1 MEQRGQGR
9 ICEGGELLSQLF
21 QPRESLQ
28 AAVTSPSPT
37 APPPR
42 HPATPPAPGQFLSWV
57 EPRVTRT
64 STTALRQR
72 EKGGNVQRDR
82 GRKRERGRKC
92 MRRRWKTTE
101 QRGDRA
107 RRKGMRVGDRE
118 RQRERERKREN
129 QLFRSQDTRFT
140 VLQPRRR

>member
-1 MEQRGQGR
+1 M
-9 ICEGGELLSQLF
+9 
-21 QPRESLQ
+21 
-28 AAVTSPSPT
+28 
-37 APPPR
+37 
-42 HPATPPAPGQFLSWV
+42 
-57 EPRVTRT
+57 TRT

-118 RQRERERKREN
+118 RQREREREREKISCSGHKT
-129 QLFRSQDTRFT
+129 QDLQFCSQDVVRLTTGVKEDRECQMKCGVNF
-140 VLQPRRR
+140 